1 MTVDV
6 FIQDIVKIQ
15 DYLRTDFTEDVMVVG
30 SKDLSVKI
38 GNRVEET
45 GELAS
50 GNKGF
55 YKSNSYKQKRAAKGM
70 QTSYKDYSFT
80 REMWSGF
87 GIIKRENLKVTLGG
101 NTRASQDK
109 INWNSKTEII
119 INPNQRELEDL
130 VHFVETKLLEYINQ
144 TLI

>member
-6 FIQDIVKIQ
+6 FIQDVEKIRE
-15 DYLRTDFTEDVMVVG
+15 YLRNDFTQDVMLIG
-30 SKDLSVKI
+30 AQDMSAAI

-50 GNKGF
+50 GNKGV
-55 YKSNSYKQKRAAKGM
+55 YKSESYKRKRAEKGL

-87 GIIKRENLKVTLGG
+87 GITKRENLKVTLGG
-101 NTRASQDK
+101 KTRASQDK
-109 INWNSKTEII
+109 INWNSKPEII
-119 INPNQRELEDL
+119 INPNQQELEDL
-130 VHFVETKLLEYINQ
+130 VHFVEAKLTEYINQ
-144 TLI
+144 TLA

>member
-6 FIQDIVKIQ
+6 FIHDIDRIRE
-15 DYLRTDFTEDVMVVG
+15 YLRTDFTQDVMLVG
-30 SKDLSVKI
+30 SQDLSVAI

-50 GNKGF
+50 GKKGF
-55 YKSNSYKQKRAAKGM
+55 YKSSSYKEKRSKKGL

-87 GIIKRENLKVTLGG
+87 GVTKRENLKVTLGG
-101 NTRASQDK
+101 KTRASQDK
-109 INWNSKTEII
+109 INWNSKPEII
-119 INPNQRELEDL
+119 INPNQQELEDL
-130 VHFVETKLLEYINQ
+130 VHFVEAKLTEYINQ
-144 TLI
+144 TLV